1 MLSDR
6 RAFLAF
12 SGSAFAALF
21 LAADAEEVRAALRYA
36 RTAAAASPTPAW
48 DYLTI
53 EQAADVIAITSQ
65 IIPSDGDGPG
75 AREAGV
81 VFFVDRALATWA
93 ADQREPFTKGLD
105 ELNSN
110 AGRRFARLSTEE
122 QSRLLRDSEK
132 TPFFQMMRTTTIT
145 GFLADPSLGGN
156 KNKAGWKHIG
166 FDDRFLWQP
175 PFGDYDRI
183 ALEGR

>member
-6 RAFLAF
+6 RAFLAL
-12 SGSAFAALF
+12 SGSTFAAVF
-21 LAADAEEVRAALRYA
+21 LAGDAEEIRAALAYA
-36 RTAAAASPTPAW
+36 RAAAAASPAPKW
-48 DYLTI
+48 EYLTI

-81 VFFVDRALATWA
+81 VFFVDRGLATWA
-93 ADQREPFTKGLD
+93 ADQREPFTKGLN
-105 ELNSN
+105 ELNAK
-110 AGRRFARLSTEE
+110 AGSRFARLSTEE
-122 QSRLLRDSEK
+122 QVKLLRASEK

-156 KNKAGWKHIG
+156 KDKAGWKHIG
-166 FDDRFLWQP
+166 FDDRFNWQP
-175 PFGDYDRI
+175 PFGDYDRAAI
-183 ALEGR
+183 EGR